1 MACIHN
7 DTLCI
12 GSITF
17 FFIRFKQPK
26 LGTFNFYGIAIA
38 SKKSSRKTCV
48 ALPLVVSFFVFIIF
62 AANSR
67 PVDFC
72 THLFT
77 IENAPLR
84 KKEKIQAMFSFISVW
99 KFLKKRNNGYFV
111 KTKIKIWFWDI

>member
-1 MACIHN
+1 MYVWLVFIMTRFAF
-7 DTLCI
+7 

-17 FFIRFKQPK
+17 FFIRFKLPE

-38 SKKSSRKTCV
+38 SKKSSRTTCV

-84 KKEKIQAMFSFISVW
+84 KK
-99 KFLKKRNNGYFV
+99 KRYRQCSRL
-111 KTKIKIWFWDI
+111 